1 MKLCSI
7 NCETKSHNLPLAT
20 YISGKIIFHALIYTV
35 SFYWV
40 ASCAV
45 SIKPT
50 EDGWESHLKSE
61 NTNHRFICLVERKMF
76 HESQFLQLQLN
87 YFSKTPEKKLL
98 QSWFSCIYLFAL
110 TADESPGWGLP
121 ESPGLCSWAPPSPA
135 CPSHG
140 HLGLPKAGWQRFG
153 SHWGGY
159 FVPTCLRCQGEL
171 TAGICVRSIYCHSH
185 PERGLDPLVRL
196 GRGEGRWRRDV
207 ATYQTY
213 SSAGGWNEPAGDEM
227 GQSGPGCCDSACTGG
242 YRQSAM
248 RYSRHPLFIPELPL
262 RKCTFLFLSDL

>member
-87 YFSKTPEKKLL
+87 YFCKTPEKKLL

-110 TADESPGWGLP
+110 TAD

-159 FVPTCLRCQGEL
+159 FYRVFHCT
-171 TAGICVRSIYCHSH
+171 TAVV
-185 PERGLDPLVRL
+185 LL
-196 GRGEGRWRRDV
+196 
-207 ATYQTY
+207 Q
-213 SSAGGWNEPAGDEM
+213 
-227 GQSGPGCCDSACTGG
+227 
-242 YRQSAM
+242 
-248 RYSRHPLFIPELPL
+248 
-262 RKCTFLFLSDL
+262 